1 MKKEVITKT
10 SLVKVTNSEL
20 TKILR
25 KGGLLSKSQ
34 EIKYLKSLVRQMEYI
49 EIIVTEQVTI
59 EVPDNIPDS
68 ILNYSLGDLDIS
80 MRLYNLLISTG
91 VDSIAGILSQGASLK
106 KMRGM
111 GEKTYMELI
120 EMIKD
125 VQKMKGFTEF
135 DLTTLMQ

>member
-10 SLVKVTNSEL
+10 SCIKITNSEL

-25 KGGLLSKSQ
+25 KGALLSNSQ
-34 EIKYLKSLVRQMEYI
+34 EVKYLKSLVRQMEYI

-59 EVPDNIPDS
+59 EVPDSIPDG
-68 ILNYSLGDLDIS
+68 ILNYSLYDLDIS
-80 MRLYNLLISTG
+80 VRLYNLLISIG
-91 VDSIAGILSQGASLK
+91 VDSLAGVISQGASLK

-111 GEKTYMELI
+111 GKKTYMELI
-120 EMIKD
+120 ETIKD

-135 DLTTLMQ
+135 DLTVLF